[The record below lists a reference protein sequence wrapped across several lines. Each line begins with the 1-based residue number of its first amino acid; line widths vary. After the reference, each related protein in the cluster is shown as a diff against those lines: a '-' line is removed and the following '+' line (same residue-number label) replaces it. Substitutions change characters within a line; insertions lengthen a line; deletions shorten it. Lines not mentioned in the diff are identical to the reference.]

1 MRQIK
6 TLMVAALTLVMGI
19 MMTSC
24 LNSEGG
30 ESMYDGAFLAK
41 VVSAGGLYGGAI
53 FEDAGGNRYEASYK
67 SVTQLETGGYS
78 FTGVEMAF
86 IYFKFSV
93 DEQGNQI
100 TPPQQNATTPQ
111 TYQIE
116 LVAIQTAPT
125 SDAER
130 VETATQLEDNE
141 YETSPIG
148 ISDMMGNEGGYVKFD
163 FYGDESM
170 IYTYLQW
177 LLTNGENE
185 FKKHNIR
192 LVYAY
197 DEITS
202 SSTELRFYLCHS
214 NGGDEGTSALYQN
227 WYCFKVTNALADF
240 ERITGAK
247 PSTIKFSL
255 YEDHNTSGVMPSV
268 REDHTINYKK
278 N

>member
-78 FTGVEMAF
+78 FTGVEMAY

-93 DEQGNQI
+93 DETGNQI

-125 SDAER
+125 TDAER
-130 VETATQLEDNE
+130 VETATQLKDNE

-148 ISDMMGNEGGYVKFD
+148 ISQMMGNDNNYVRFD
-163 FYGDESM
+163 FYDESM

-177 LLTNGENE
+177 FLTNGQEE

-192 LVYAY
+192 LAYAY

-227 WYCFKVTNALADF
+227 WYCFKVGNALADF
-240 ERITGAK
+240 ERITGHQ
-247 PSTIKFSL
+247 PSTVKISL
-255 YEDHNTSGVMPSV
+255 YEDVSSMGVMPSS
-268 REDHTINYKK
+268 RTDYTINYKK